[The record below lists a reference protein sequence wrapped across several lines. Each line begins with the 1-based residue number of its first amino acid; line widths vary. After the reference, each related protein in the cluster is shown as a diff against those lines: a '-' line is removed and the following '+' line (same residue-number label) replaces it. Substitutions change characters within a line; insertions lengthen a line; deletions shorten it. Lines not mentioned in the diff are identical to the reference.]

1 MPELKKIA
9 LITNF
14 NIYEKAGAAMQVA
27 LRLSEFP
34 CEIMAAMFNRDK
46 ILRMNRGRM
55 SFTFLPMDELYA
67 QADLVIVLGG
77 DGTILEAARRAAVRG
92 TPILGINLG
101 RVGYMAELE
110 MEELDMLSRL
120 FALTADENG
129 EASPAY
135 RIETR
140 SMLHVELLDQQ
151 GAVRT
156 DTYGLN
162 DAVITNGSI
171 ARIVDIELS
180 ENGVPVTSYRADG
193 LIVATPTGST
203 AYSMSAGGPVADP
216 RVACFCVTPICPHS
230 LAARPLV
237 FPDDASLEIKNV
249 CQREKMLFLTVDGR
263 TNCELYR
270 GETVRITKSP
280 METRLIRLKTCG
292 FYNRLRA
299 KMAEY
304 N

>member
-1 MPELKKIA
+1 MPERKKIA

-14 NIYEKAGAAMQVA
+14 NIYEKAGAAMTVA
-27 LRLSEFP
+27 LRLSAFP
-34 CEIMAAMFNRDK
+34 CEVMAASFNRDK

-55 SFTFLPMDELYA
+55 SFTFLPMDELYL
-67 QADLVIVLGG
+67 QADLIIVLGG

-110 MEELDMLSRL
+110 MDELDMLSRL
-120 FALTADENG
+120 FTLTAGENG
-129 EASPAY
+129 VPVPAY
-135 RIETR
+135 SIETR
-140 SMLHVELLDQQ
+140 SMLSVELLDTE
-151 GAVRT
+151 GKVRQSA
-156 DTYGLN
+156 YGLN

-171 ARIVDIELS
+171 ARIVDIELY
-180 ENGVPVTSYRADG
+180 ENGMPVTTYRADG
-193 LIVATPTGST
+193 LIVASPTGST

-230 LAARPLV
+230 LAARPLI
-237 FPDDASLEIKNV
+237 FPDDASLEIKNI

-263 TNCELYR
+263 NNCELYR

-280 METRLIRLKTCG
+280 LETNLIRLKSCG
-292 FYNRLRA
+292 FYNRLRE